1 MIFISRDSNCTMKK
15 STIEKNR
22 GTGIIHALG
31 NSNFKV
37 IECSL
42 TRNNAKDHIMV
53 AEEDSR
59 IGLVGAIFRRNSIK
73 PARTA
78 YDSVRCSLLH
88 ITRQSQ
94 LNVENSSV
102 YLNSAEGPCAGIFIE
117 ENSIFYS
124 ENSQFLRNRAYYFGS
139 TYCSKSSIEWR
150 GSTFEYNQARIGG
163 VLTSLGCSIS
173 IEDCRM
179 AYNTAEHRGGC
190 LSSTNDT
197 LQESYYD
204 KFGQAKSILRMVN
217 NSQKHNSKS
226 K

>member
-1 MIFISRDSNCTMKK
+1 MISISMDSNCTVR
-15 STIEKNR
+15 TFEKNQ

-37 IECSL
+37 TECL
-42 TRNNAKDHIMV
+42 FPCNKAKDQIMV
-53 AEEDSR
+53 AEEDSS
-59 IGLVGAIFRRNSIK
+59 IGLVGTIFRRNSIK
-73 PARTA
+73 PVRTA

-88 ITRQSQ
+88 IIRQSQ
-94 LNVENSSV
+94 LNAENSSV

-124 ENSQFLRNRAYYFGS
+124 ENSQFWRNRAHYFGS
-139 TYCSKSSIEWR
+139 TYCSKSFIEWR

-163 VLTSLGCSIS
+163 VLTSLGCSVR

-179 AYNTAEHRGGC
+179 DYNAAEHWGGC

-197 LQESYYD
+197 LQVCS
-204 KFGQAKSILRMVN
+204 KFL
-217 NSQKHNSKS
+217 
-226 K
+226 

>member
-1 MIFISRDSNCTMKK
+1 MIFISRDSNCTVRK
-15 STIEKNR
+15 STMEKNR

-37 IECSL
+37 IECL
-42 TRNNAKDHIMV
+42 FARNKAKDHIMV

-59 IGLVGAIFRRNSIK
+59 IGLVGATFNRNSIK
-73 PARTA
+73 HVRTA
-78 YDSVRCSLLH
+78 YDFVRCSLFH

-94 LNVENSSV
+94 LNIGNSSV
-102 YLNSAEGPCAGIFIE
+102 DLNSAEGPCAGIFIE

-124 ENSQFLRNRAYYFGS
+124 ENSQFSRNRAYYFGS
-139 TYCSKSSIEWR
+139 TYCSKSAIEWR

-163 VLTSLGCSIS
+163 VLTSLGCSVR

-179 AYNTAEHRGGC
+179 AYNAAEHRGGC

-197 LQESYYD
+197 LQVCST
-204 KFGQAKSILRMVN
+204 LL
-217 NSQKHNSKS
+217 
-226 K
+226 

>member
-1 MIFISRDSNCTMKK
+1 MISISMDSNCTVRK
-15 STIEKNR
+15 STMEKNR

-31 NSNFKV
+31 KSNFKV
-37 IECSL
+37 IECL
-42 TRNNAKDHIMV
+42 FARNNAKDHIMV
-53 AEEDSR
+53 AEGYSR
-59 IGLVGAIFRRNSIK
+59 IGLIGTIFRRNSIK

-94 LNVENSSV
+94 LNAENSSV
-102 YLNSAEGPCAGIFIE
+102 YLNCAEGPCAGIFIE

-124 ENSQFLRNRAYYFGS
+124 ENSQFWRNRAYYFGS
-139 TYCSKSSIEWR
+139 TYCNKSAIEWR

-163 VLTSLGCSIS
+163 VLTSLGCSVR

-179 AYNTAEHRGGC
+179 AYNAAEHWGGC

-197 LQESYYD
+197 LQ
-204 KFGQAKSILRMVN
+204 VC
-217 NSQKHNSKS
+217 SKLL
-226 K
+226 